1 MLRVASKFR
10 RLHAAI
16 SLFDE
21 SNLFHEFILYQNSL
35 EMYDKLVGGG
45 TSLAFGLVKSARLLP
60 RLLLCHLA
68 NAKKL
73 RSLVTVLGGD

>member
-1 MLRVASKFR
+1 
-10 RLHAAI
+10 
-16 SLFDE
+16 
-21 SNLFHEFILYQNSL
+21 
-35 EMYDKLVGGG
+35 MYEKLVGGV

-73 RSLVTVLGGD
+73 PSLVTVLGRDYLLLPCRENGVSLI